1 MHGPLEKQPR
11 DSKSVYRNWDI
22 KLFAL
27 PVLLVVALIGF
38 VVSHPGAS
46 KWISDAAQAEFV
58 GTDLAGSADA
68 RCPADQQ
75 KSGPSRPIDWLAR
88 DWRRVRS

>member
-38 VVSHPGAS
+38 AVSHPGVS

-58 GTDLAGSADA
+58 GTLPDLA
-68 RCPADQQ
+68 P
-75 KSGPSRPIDWLAR
+75 PT
-88 DWRRVRS
+88 RVAQPTNEIRTVKAY